1 MKLQILITVALFIT
15 IKTLSQTTPVPDPAF
30 EAKLI
35 SLGID
40 TNGMNGNILNSD
52 AEGVTNLNV
61 SNSSI
66 SNLAG
71 IEAFIDVTLLD
82 CQDNLLTSLD
92 LSFNPALAI
101 LDCQD
106 NTISDL
112 NINSNTVL
120 TSLQASHNS
129 LTTINTAN
137 NTALSDISL
146 EDNLLTTLDL
156 TNNSNLYQIIAHDN
170 NLTSISFPSSP
181 TLLEIVW
188 VYNNSLT
195 NIDLTMAPILATL
208 RFEDNELV
216 FLDLRNGNNTNINTM
231 DARENPNLQIICV
244 DDVVFASNATNW
256 NKDATAEYSETC
268 ILGNYDNSNF
278 DVVIAPNPVTN
289 SFNIQLNTNTEIE
302 TMEWINLAGQKQ
314 SLPVSETVDVSNFAS
329 GIYFLKIT
337 LRDGRQHTHKI
348 IRK

>member
-1 MKLQILITVALFIT
+1 MKLQILLTVALFIT
-15 IKTLSQTTPVPDPAF
+15 IKSLSQTTPVPDPAF

-61 SNSSI
+61 SNSGI

-71 IEAFIDVTLLD
+71 IEAFVDLLMLD
-82 CQDNLLTSLD
+82 CEDNTISTLD
-92 LSFNPALAI
+92 LSFNTMLTF
-101 LDCQD
+101 LDCNN
-106 NTISDL
+106 NTLSSL
-112 NINSNTVL
+112 NINANTDL
-120 TSLQASHNS
+120 ISLNASDNS
-129 LTTINTAN
+129 LTNINLAN
-137 NTALSDISL
+137 NLALSDITL
-146 EDNLLTTLDL
+146 QNNQLTDLDL
-156 TNNSNLYQIIAHDN
+156 ANNSNLYQIVAHDN
-170 NLTSISFPSSP
+170 SLTSITFPASP

-188 VYNNSLT
+188 IYNNSLT
-195 NIDLTMAPILATL
+195 NIDLTTAPTLATL
-208 RFEDNELV
+208 RFENNDLV

-231 DARENPNLQIICV
+231 DARDNPNLQLICV

-278 DVVIAPNPVTN
+278 DVVIAPNPATN

-302 TMEWINLAGQKQ
+302 TLEWINLAGQKQ
-314 SLPVSETVDVSNFAS
+314 SLAVAETVDVSTFAS